1 MLQRRFQGAHIL
13 EKIFTWTV
21 NSLWIDAV
29 TLKHS
34 THWTKVQTKHIC
46 LCIAVI
52 SGFKAKLPA
61 RSLWHEVLLSTA
73 TPAFSNT
80 SLSTAR
86 YDYWPGCQ
94 QASVILRA
102 IITATASFVVQ
113 VLLTPYLEFQRGP
126 FNSSCSSP
134 PHPRQQR
141 IRTLQP
147 RPALSL
153 QLNSK
158 PWERF
163 TRLSRVRF
171 DLFRT
176 FSAFSALPSLESPD
190 QHSFRPWISSILTP
204 HWWIDLPNPD
214 STDLQH
220 GLTFPL
226 YFFSS
231 IFLLSFG

>member
-102 IITATASFVVQ
+102 IITATALQLWRQHPLNLILPDQGLCLV
-113 VLLTPYLEFQRGP
+113 
-126 FNSSCSSP
+126 CSPGS
-134 PHPRQQR
+134 PHPLFGVPERPFQFLVLQPTSPSSAKNSNTATTSCTFSP
-141 IRTLQP
+141 IKFKTLGKVYKAKQGTFRSLQDFLCLLCSAFSGEP
-147 RPALSL
+147 RPALL
-153 QLNSK
+153 QTLNQ
-158 PWERF
+158 
-163 TRLSRVRF
+163 L
-171 DLFRT
+171 
-176 FSAFSALPSLESPD
+176 
-190 QHSFRPWISSILTP
+190 H
-204 HWWIDLPNPD
+204 PD
-214 STDLQH
+214 SSLVDW
-220 GLTFPL
+220 PP
-226 YFFSS
+226 
-231 IFLLSFG
+231 